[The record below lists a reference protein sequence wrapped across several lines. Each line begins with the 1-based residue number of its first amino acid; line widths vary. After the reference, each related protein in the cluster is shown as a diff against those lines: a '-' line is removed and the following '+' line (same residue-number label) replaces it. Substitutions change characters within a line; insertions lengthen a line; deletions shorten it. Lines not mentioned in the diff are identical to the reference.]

1 MKKIFIICFFMLL
14 SIISLYADTTNNS
27 GIKEKNNKVNN
38 VKYDTV
44 LNNKKKT
51 DKKNL
56 KIGGT
61 MVKNFE
67 PVKIAVI
74 GGSGISEISGIE
86 DVKELDIETPF
97 GKPSAPITVGTMDG
111 IRVAFLPRHGKRHVI
126 LPTEINVRANIYALK
141 SLGVEQIVA
150 FTAVGSLQENIKPKD
165 FVIPEQIYDR
175 TKNRVNTFFGNGIV
189 AHISFADP
197 FCNDLRDV
205 IHKAVTELA
214 IEHHFSDTTYVCIEG
229 PQYSTRAE
237 AKVNRANG
245 FSVVGMTAIP
255 EAKLARE
262 AEICYANISL
272 VTDYDVWKLGD
283 EVGVE
288 KVLEI
293 MSANEKTCK
302 KLIKNLIPKMAQREI
317 KCECHNALKNAV
329 QSSHETVTKSPSYSS
344 LALFLDKYFKK

>member
-197 FCNDLRDV
+197 FIIYLLKVALRY
-205 IHKAVTELA
+205 L
-214 IEHHFSDTTYVCIEG
+214 SL
-229 PQYSTRAE
+229 
-237 AKVNRANG
+237 
-245 FSVVGMTAIP
+245 
-255 EAKLARE
+255 AKLKDRKGA
-262 AEICYANISL
+262 IVYKIS
-272 VTDYDVWKLGD
+272 D
-283 EVGVE
+283 
-288 KVLEI
+288 
-293 MSANEKTCK
+293 
-302 KLIKNLIPKMAQREI
+302 LIPI
-317 KCECHNALKNAV
+317 
-329 QSSHETVTKSPSYSS
+329 
-344 LALFLDKYFKK
+344 F

>member
-175 TKNRVNTFFGNGIV
+175 IKNRVNTFFGNGIV

>member
-302 KLIKNLIPKMAQREI
+302 KLIKNLIPKMAQRE
-317 KCECHNALKNAV
+317 K
-329 QSSHETVTKSPSYSS
+329 SSHETVTKSPSYSS

>member
-14 SIISLYADTTNNS
+14 SVISLYADTTN
-27 GIKEKNNKVNN
+27 INN

-86 DVKELDIETPF
+86 EVKELDIETPF
-97 GKPSAPITVGTMDG
+97 GKPPAPITVGTMDG
-111 IRVAFLPRHGKRHVI
+111 IRVAFLPRHGKGHVI

-150 FTAVGSLQENIKPKD
+150 FMAVGSLQENIKPKD

-229 PQYSTRAE
+229 PQFSTRAE
-237 AKVNRANG
+237 SKVNRANG

-329 QSSHETVTKSPSYSS
+329 QSSHETVTKSPFYSS